1 MGDPHMRIA
10 NHELRVAAGELR
22 AAIRRLDPDLLQEAN
37 ATEPRLS
44 LDRAAATADWVE
56 GLLDI
61 VDPLLVGPAA
71 LDPMVAPLRDAARH
85 VDQVPGNV
93 AVVGTV
99 AALLDQVFAQ
109 AGPLVV
115 ATPAVRETASQVA
128 RGFGISL
135 GHRTRALTDE
145 IATAERELADL
156 RSAIQQARE
165 ASDAEAA
172 TRISELTGRLEAIG
186 ASADGHAQRVSS
198 LVDRVDDEFAAAQRA
213 RDDEFRQAESQRA
226 ERFDVTSAAA
236 EERVETLVAT
246 LEADARSG
254 LARVETVRAKVDDL
268 YEIIAKEGTAGAF
281 HDEAK
286 VERRAANTW
295 RRVAV
300 VLGLLAIATAFLG
313 AFVIRVSD
321 ESWPHLV
328 AKLAVTVGIG
338 TVAAY
343 AGTQSARHRHR
354 EEAAKQLE
362 LDLTAIGP
370 FLEEISE
377 EGGKRDDVRAEFV
390 RRWMAIRTEPTK
402 VESEKVVGV
411 PVKALIEALV
421 QQNGRS

>member
-1 MGDPHMRIA
+1 
-10 NHELRVAAGELR
+10 
-22 AAIRRLDPDLLQEAN
+22 
-37 ATEPRLS
+37 
-44 LDRAAATADWVE
+44 AATADWVE

-61 VDPLLVGPAA
+61 VDPLLVGPSA
-71 LDPMVAPLRDAARH
+71 LDPMVEPLRSAARH

-99 AALLDQVFAQ
+99 AALLDQAFAQ

-135 GHRTRALTDE
+135 GHRTRALTDD
-145 IATAERELADL
+145 IAAAERELAEL
-156 RSAIQQARE
+156 RSAIERTRE
-165 ASDAEAA
+165 ASEAEAA
-172 TRISELTGRLEAIG
+172 ARVAELTGRLEAIG
-186 ASADGHAQRVSS
+186 ASADGHSQRVSS
-198 LVDRVDDEFAAAQRA
+198 LIERVDNEFASAQRT

-226 ERFDVTSAAA
+226 DRFDAASTTA
-236 EERVETLVAT
+236 EQRVGKLVAQ
-246 LEADARSG
+246 LEADAGSG
-254 LARVETVRAKVDDL
+254 LARVEAVRAKVDDL
-268 YEIIAKEGTAGAF
+268 YEIITKKGTAGAF

-295 RRVAV
+295 RLVAV
-300 VLGLLAIATAFLG
+300 ALGLLAITAAFLG

-370 FLEEISE
+370 FLEEISD
-377 EGGKRDDVRAEFV
+377 EGGKRDEVRAEFV
-390 RRWMAIRTEPTK
+390 RRWMAIRTEPAK

-411 PVKALIEALV
+411 PVKSLIEALV
-421 QQNGRS
+421 QQNGRP